1 MDKVKKPT
9 KASTAREFMEKIGA
23 FQKVPPIGWAKKV
36 EDHLEENGFKSSPS
50 GKMQVYSIRWQAMKD
65 KLGGSKN
72 GIKNGIKEVFIE
84 KAKKNPGNKVS
95 VGDLASAKKFAYSN
109 GGITKCIEVLKALD
123 SLINS

>member
-1 MDKVKKPT
+1 MDNAKKPT
-9 KASTAREFMEKIGA
+9 KASTARAFMEKIGA

-36 EDHLEENGFKSSPS
+36 EDHLEEKGFKTSPS

-65 KLGGSKN
+65 KLGSSKKD
-72 GIKNGIKEVFIE
+72 GKEASIE

-95 VGDLASAKKFAYSN
+95 VGDLASAKKFAFSN
-109 GGITKCIEVLKALD
+109 GGITKCIEIFKALD

>member
-1 MDKVKKPT
+1 MDNVKKPT

-36 EDHLEENGFKSSPS
+36 EDHLEENGFKTSPS

-72 GIKNGIKEVFIE
+72 GIKKEASIE

-95 VGDLASAKKFAYSN
+95 VGDLASAKKFAFSN
-109 GGITKCIEVLKALD
+109 GGITKCIEIFKALD

>member
-1 MDKVKKPT
+1 MDNAKKPT
-9 KASTAREFMEKIGA
+9 KASTARAFMEKIGA

-36 EDHLEENGFKSSPS
+36 EDHLEENGFKTSPS

-65 KLGGSKN
+65 KLGGSK
-72 GIKNGIKEVFIE
+72 KGIKEAFIE

-95 VGDLASAKKFAYSN
+95 VGDLASAKKFAFSN
-109 GGITKCIEVLKALD
+109 GGITKCIEIFKALD

>member
-1 MDKVKKPT
+1 MDNAKKPT

-36 EDHLEENGFKSSPS
+36 EDHLEENGFKTSPS

-65 KLGGSKN
+65 KLGRSKKD
-72 GIKNGIKEVFIE
+72 GKEASIE

-95 VGDLASAKKFAYSN
+95 VGDLASAKKFAFSN
-109 GGITKCIEVLKALD
+109 GGITKCIEIFKALD

>member
-1 MDKVKKPT
+1 MDNAKKPT

-36 EDHLEENGFKSSPS
+36 EDHLEENGFKTSPS

-65 KLGGSKN
+65 KLGRSKKD
-72 GIKNGIKEVFIE
+72 GKEASIE

-95 VGDLASAKKFAYSN
+95 VGDLASAKKFAFSN